1 MSRQDRQAKLLEII
15 LSKDVDTQQ
24 ELTDLLTTAGFS
36 VTQATVSRDIQ
47 ELGLVKTTGGSG
59 KPHYIKP
66 LDPRLNKL
74 KNLFHQSVLNIDYTG
89 NLVVIKT
96 IAGAANSAC
105 TLIDNITHDDIMGTI
120 AGDDTILIIIKN
132 IENVEKIVKLLRGFL
147 EE

>member
-1 MSRQDRQAKLLEII
+1 MSIEKRRERIIQIIQEVEIN
-15 LSKDVDTQQ
+15 TQG
-24 ELTDLLTTAGFS
+24 ELARLLTLEGFS